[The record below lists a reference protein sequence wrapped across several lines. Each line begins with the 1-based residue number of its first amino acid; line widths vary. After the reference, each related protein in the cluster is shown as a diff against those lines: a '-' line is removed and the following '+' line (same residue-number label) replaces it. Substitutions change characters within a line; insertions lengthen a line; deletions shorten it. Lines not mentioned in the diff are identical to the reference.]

1 MRVHQPGCKRT
12 AKHPHLVP
20 LRGTLHDPQLPG
32 PLRGLSAGPPARAYG
47 RSRAGG
53 ATPPWTPRAAPPVPP
68 SRHGPLPSVDRWRG
82 GPPRAIWS
90 FDLDGLREPRE
101 RAATPF
107 SWLRCRPGVGHP
119 KKTPQTAVFHGFAIR
134 DLGPAF
140 LREKFQKEIGQ
151 LERGQAARLVHRRA
165 SVPLQRRRW
174 ADLGTARTGGCPPW
188 VGSEV
193 VHGHSGLL
201 GAAVD
206 HPHAKSASKISLF
219 VSLFLCLLC
228 YNFSSSKEKCHAS
241 S

>member
-1 MRVHQPGCKRT
+1 M
-12 AKHPHLVP
+12 
-20 LRGTLHDPQLPG
+20 
-32 PLRGLSAGPPARAYG
+32 
-47 RSRAGG
+47 
-53 ATPPWTPRAAPPVPP
+53 PP
-68 SRHGPLPSVDRWRG
+68 SRHGPLPPVYRWGG
-82 GPPRAIWS
+82 GPLQGNLVLWS
-90 FDLDGLREPRE
+90 CWSSE
-101 RAATPF
+101 ATRTPCGALI
-107 SWLRCRPGVGHP
+107 SAQRRVWGRQP
-119 KKTPQTAVFHGFAIR
+119 KKTSQTAVFHGFAIW
-134 DLGPAF
+134 DLVPAF

-219 VSLFLCLLC
+219 VSLFVSLFLCLLC
-228 YNFSSSKEKCHAS
+228 YNFSSSQEKYHAS